1 MGLDNG
7 CCGMAER
14 LMGVMMMM
22 MMIERGFKGFNA
34 VKER

>member
-22 MMIERGFKGFNA
+22 MIERGFKGFNA
-34 VKER
+34 VEER